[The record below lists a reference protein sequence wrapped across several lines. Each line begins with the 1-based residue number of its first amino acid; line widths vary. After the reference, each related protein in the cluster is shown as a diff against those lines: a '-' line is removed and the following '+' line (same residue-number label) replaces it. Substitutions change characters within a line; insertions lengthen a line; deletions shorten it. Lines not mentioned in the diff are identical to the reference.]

1 MLVRRQDNLHFL
13 FDIAFSWFRYWF
25 SKVFSYIPKVTWNQ
39 YTVILPSA
47 SSCSSSCLSYS
58 IFYHFWISGF
68 VNNRMYFLGYFLVVY
83 RPIFQKPPDV
93 FAEVFSTSV
102 SSLSGRIPPV
112 LAFSK
117 IFIALLTFPSLISR
131 AKVNASLLLFVV
143 TQSLLFSVSCI
154 VFLSNISWSSCP
166 FSRAIIFASLFQSF
180 LLILNSRRFF

>member
-1 MLVRRQDNLHFL
+1 
-13 FDIAFSWFRYWF
+13 
-25 SKVFSYIPKVTWNQ
+25 
-39 YTVILPSA
+39 
-47 SSCSSSCLSYS
+47 
-58 IFYHFWISGF
+58 
-68 VNNRMYFLGYFLVVY
+68 MYFLGYFLVVY

-154 VFLSNISWSSCP
+154 VFLSNIS
-166 FSRAIIFASLFQSF
+166 
-180 LLILNSRRFF
+180 